1 MFNLAMPVSTH
12 SLDIVCSQ
20 FSALLPPLR
29 SVLPPQTFALIL
41 RAEESKPPKQ
51 PFFFFKKNLFSV
63 CARIPV
69 TVYDSHKST

>member
-51 PFFFFKKNLFSV
+51 PFFFFF
-63 CARIPV
+63 
-69 TVYDSHKST
+69 